1 MRFANS
7 SRRCEG
13 DMSISAQLPHSCEN
27 GQRDRLKRGP
37 MGANLQET
45 ASNVWVVV
53 GAAKLSRA
61 LR

>member
-1 MRFANS
+1 
-7 SRRCEG
+7 
-13 DMSISAQLPHSCEN
+13 MSISAQLPHSCEN